1 MIYPAALYEMFNRVW
16 AILPDTLKTM
26 TTALVHG
33 TEGALQHVGRAGP
46 RSALSSGGVAVLPLY
61 GVISH
66 RETLFSMIFGG
77 TSTQRFSAA
86 LQQALGDPSVSAV
99 IIDIDSPGG
108 TVDGVPELSSEIYN
122 SRGKKKI
129 VAVANSMAA
138 SAAYWIGTAADELWV
153 SPSGSVGSIGV
164 FAAHEDISKALEEEG
179 VKVTL
184 ISAGKYKTEGMP
196 YEPLSAEARASM
208 QQMVNTFG
216 DMFINAVARNRGI
229 GSYAVKN
236 GFGEGR
242 MVLAADAIKAGM
254 ADGVATLDQTLARL
268 LGRRGGK
275 SLAAAGQNERL
286 LRSRRERELELLM

>member
-1 MIYPAALYEMFNRVW
+1 MIPAALYEMSGHIW
-16 AILPDTLKTM
+16 GILPDTLKSM
-26 TTALVHG
+26 THALVHG
-33 TEGALQHVGRAGP
+33 TPGALQPVGRAGP
-46 RSALSSGGVAVLPLY
+46 RSALGSGGVAVIPLY
-61 GVISH
+61 GAISH

-77 TSTQRFSAA
+77 TSTQRFSAS
-86 LQQALGDPSVSAV
+86 LQQALADPSVSAV

-129 VAVANSMAA
+129 IALANGMAA

-153 SPSGSVGSIGV
+153 APSGQVGSIGV

-184 ISAGKYKTEGMP
+184 ISAGKFKTEGMP
-196 YEPLSAEARASM
+196 YEPLSAEARANM
-208 QQMVNTFG
+208 QRMVDDFHA
-216 DMFINAVARNRGI
+216 MFINAVARNRGI

-242 MVLAADAIKAGM
+242 MVLAQDAVRAGM

-268 LGRRGGK
+268 LGRRTGK
-275 SLAAAGQNERL
+275 SLPAASQNERL
-286 LRSRRERELELLM
+286 LRSRRERELQLLM

>member
-33 TEGALQHVGRAGP
+33 TEGALQQAGRAGP
-46 RSALSSGGVAVLPLY
+46 RSALGSGGVAVIPIY
-61 GVISH
+61 GPISH

-77 TSTQRFSAA
+77 TSTQRFSAS
-86 LQQALGDPSVSAV
+86 LSQALGDSSIST
-99 IIDIDSPGG
+99 IIFDVDSPGG
-108 TVDGVPELSSEIYN
+108 TVDGVPELSSEIFN
-122 SRGKKKI
+122 ARGKKRMI
-129 VAVANSMAA
+129 AVCNAMAA
-138 SAAYWIGTAADELWV
+138 SAAYWIATAADEV
-153 SPSGSVGSIGV
+153 VVTPSGQVGSIGV

-208 QQMVNTFG
+208 QKMVDTFG
-216 DMFINAVARNRGI
+216 ELFINAVARNRGV
-229 GSYAVKN
+229 GSSAVRH

-242 MVLAADAIKAGM
+242 VVLANDAMRMGM
-254 ADGVATLDQTLARL
+254 VDGIATLDQTLARL
-268 LGRRGGK
+268 LGRRTGK
-275 SLAAAGQNERL
+275 GLSPAAER
-286 LRSRRERELELLM
+286 SFRRRELELLM